1 MTTAKTRV
9 LVVGGGFG
17 GIKAAL
23 ELADAPHLEVT
34 LLSDHDSFYY
44 YPTLYHTATGGA
56 EAQSKIPLARVFE
69 GKNVTIAHGRAQH
82 LDRKAKIIK
91 TTDGTKFA
99 YDILVLSLGSVP
111 NYFGIKGIEEYSFNI
126 VTPDNAHRFK
136 QHLHKQLADGRD
148 PDLSYVIVGGGPT
161 GIELAG
167 ALTGY
172 LQEIMKA
179 HGVKD
184 RRLHVDLVE
193 AAPKLVPRMP
203 DRMGKAIARRLKSLG
218 VRLYL
223 NQKVEGMTAD
233 TLTVNGKPIQSH
245 TVVWN
250 AGTATNPFYKEN
262 NFAMSDRGKIA
273 VDEYLQAE
281 PDIYVIGDNA
291 ATEYSGMAQTA
302 LYDGHYVA
310 DNIERQQAGRLMKRY
325 VPKRPI
331 YVIPVGHNWAAVLWG
346 NRQIYGIA
354 GWMLRLAADMVGFKD
369 YEPWWRATRQW
380 MTEFQNEESCET
392 CAKSQQKP

>member
-1 MTTAKTRV
+1 MTKEKTRV
-9 LVVGGGFG
+9 LIVGGGFG

-23 ELADAPHLEVT
+23 ELAGNDKIHLT
-34 LLSDHDSFYY
+34 LLSDHGSFYY

-56 EAQSKIPLARVFE
+56 EAQSKLPLSRIFE
-69 GKNVTIAHGRAQH
+69 GKDLTIVRGKATR
-82 LDRKAKIIK
+82 LDRKKK
-91 TTDGTKFA
+91 TVTTDDGNTHPF
-99 YDILVLSLGSVP
+99 DILVLALGSRP
-111 NYFGIKGIEEYSFNI
+111 NYFGIQGIEKYSYNI
-126 VTPDNAHRFK
+126 VTPDNALRFK
-136 QHLHKQLADGRD
+136 NHLHEQLTSKRQ
-148 PDLSYVIVGGGPT
+148 PDLNYVIVGGGPT

-172 LQEIMKA
+172 LEEIMAA
-179 HGVKD
+179 HGMPKRKV
-184 RRLHVDLVE
+184 HVDLVE

-203 DRMGKAIARRLKSLG
+203 DGMSRAIAKRLKHLG
-218 VRLYL
+218 VRLYCG
-223 NQKVEGMTAD
+223 QMVEGMTAD

-250 AGTATNPFYKEN
+250 AGTTTNPFYKEN
-262 NFAMSDRGKIA
+262 NFVLSDRGKVV

-302 LYDGHYVA
+302 LYDGRYVA
-310 DNIERQQAGRLMKRY
+310 ENLERHIEGRLMKRY

-346 NRQIYGIA
+346 KVQIYGFL
-354 GWMLRLAADMVGFKD
+354 GWMLRLAADMVGYKD
-369 YEPWWRATRQW
+369 YEPWWRAGKQW
-380 MTEFQNEESCET
+380 MTEFQREESCPT
-392 CAKSQQKP
+392 CAKNLQKP

>member
-1 MTTAKTRV
+1 MTKDKTRV

-23 ELADAPHLEVT
+23 ELAGNDRINLT

-56 EAQSKIPLARVFE
+56 EAQSKLPLSRIFE
-69 GKNVTIAHGRAQH
+69 GKDLTIIHGKASH
-82 LDRKAKIIK
+82 LDRKKKAIL
-91 TTDGTKFA
+91 TEDGKA
-99 YDILVLSLGSVP
+99 YPYDILILSLGSKP
-111 NYFGIKGIEEYSFNI
+111 NYFGIEGIEKYSYNI
-126 VTPDNAHRFK
+126 VTPDNALRFK
-136 QHLHKQLADGRD
+136 NHLHEQLTSKRQ
-148 PDLSYVIVGGGPT
+148 PDLNYLIVGGGPT

-172 LQEIMKA
+172 LEEIMHA
-179 HGVKD
+179 HGMPKRKV
-184 RRLHVDLVE
+184 HVDLIE

-203 DRMGKAIARRLKSLG
+203 DRMSRAIAGRLKRLG
-218 VRLYL
+218 VRLYCGRM
-223 NQKVEGMTAD
+223 VEGMTAD

-250 AGTATNPFYKEN
+250 AGTTTSSFYKEN
-262 NFAMSDRGKIA
+262 DFVMGERGKVA

-281 PDIYVIGDNA
+281 PDVYVIGDNA

-310 DNIERQQAGRLMKRY
+310 ANIERHIEGRLMKRY
-325 VPKRPI
+325 TPKRPI

-346 NRQIYGIA
+346 NMQIYGLP
-354 GWMLRLAADMVGFKD
+354 GWLLRLAADMVGFKD
-369 YEPWWRATRQW
+369 YEPWWRATKQW
-380 MTEFQNEESCET
+380 MTEFQTEESCST
-392 CAKSQQKP
+392 CAKHLQKP